1 MRRRKI
7 VSLLV
12 AAVVVFVALSALLSR
27 ALSVGGA
34 EDAAIGDL
42 VRAEARGDAHGVIA
56 LIDGCRGAAGCRARA
71 AVNARALRRGGT
83 VSIIQIQPSA
93 GFSLTSTV
101 GTARVAW
108 LVGSSLPR
116 VQCVRVRRAGDVLR
130 GFTVQLLRVS
140 VRIKSNHACPARF

>member
-7 VSLLV
+7 VSLIA
-12 AAVVVFVALSALLSR
+12 AAVVVFLVLSALLAR
-27 ALSVGGA
+27 GLSIGGA
-34 EDAAIGDL
+34 EDSAITD
-42 VRAEARGDAHGVIA
+42 VVKAEARGDAGGVIG

-71 AVNARALRRGGT
+71 AANSQALKRSGT

-93 GFSLTSTV
+93 GFSLTSTL

-116 VQCVRVRRAGDVLR
+116 VQCVRVRRAGNLLQ
-130 GFTVQLLRVS
+130 GFTVNLLQVS
-140 VRIKSNHACPARF
+140 VRIKSDHACPAHF